1 MNGPD
6 LRRALLLFAFLV
18 IGVMWALG
26 PSDNARLAPGSR
38 VGEVAA
44 ELAGGG
50 RFSLSEHRG
59 EVVVLNFWATWCGP
73 CRAEAPVLS
82 RLHRSGVKVIGLS
95 VDSLPLAAV
104 ARKALAIGIQY
115 PIALGPADV
124 IARLGIRSV
133 PTTCVIGKDGA
144 VVTSHSGFLSH
155 DELAAAVA
163 QAQRR

>member
-18 IGVMWALG
+18 VGVMWALG
-26 PSDNARLAPGSR
+26 PTENPRIAPGAQL
-38 VGEVAA
+38 GAVAA

-50 RFSLSEHRG
+50 RFDLSKHRG

-82 RLHRSGVKVIGLS
+82 RLHRSGVKVFGLS

-104 ARKALAIGIQY
+104 ARKARAIGIEY

-133 PTTCVIGKDGA
+133 PTTCVIGKDGTVA
-144 VVTSHSGFLSH
+144 KSHSGFLSH
-155 DELAAAVA
+155 DALASAIAE
-163 QAQRR
+163 AQRR

>member
-1 MNGPD
+1 MNAPE

-18 IGVMWALG
+18 IGVVWALG
-26 PSDNARLAPGSR
+26 PSDNPRLAPGTPL
-38 VGEVAA
+38 GEVVAD
-44 ELAGGG
+44 LAGGG

-59 EVVVLNFWATWCGP
+59 QVVVLNFWATWCGP

-82 RLHRSGVKVIGLS
+82 RLHQSGVKVVGLS
-95 VDSLPLAAV
+95 LDSLPLAAV
-104 ARKALAIGIQY
+104 AKKARAIGIQY
-115 PIALGPADV
+115 PIALGPVEV

-144 VVTSHSGFLSH
+144 VVSARSGFLSH

-163 QAQRR
+163 EAERR

>member
-18 IGVMWALG
+18 VGVMWALG
-26 PSDNARLAPGSR
+26 PADNPRIAPGAQL
-38 VGEVAA
+38 GEITAD
-44 ELAGGG
+44 LAGGG
-50 RFSLSEHRG
+50 RFDLSEHRG

-82 RLHRSGVKVIGLS
+82 RLHRSGVKVFGLS
-95 VDSLPLAAV
+95 VDTLPLASV
-104 ARKALAIGIQY
+104 VRKARAIGIEY

-133 PTTCVIGKDGA
+133 PTTCVIGKDGTVA
-144 VVTSHSGFLSH
+144 TSHSGFLSH
-155 DELAAAVA
+155 DALASAIAK
-163 QAQRR
+163 AQRR